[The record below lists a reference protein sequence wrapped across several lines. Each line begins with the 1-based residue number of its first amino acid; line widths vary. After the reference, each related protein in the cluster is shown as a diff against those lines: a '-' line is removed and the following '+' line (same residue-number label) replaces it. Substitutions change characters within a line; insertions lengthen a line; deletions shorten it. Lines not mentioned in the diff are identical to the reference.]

1 MLIPDPTDAYRKT
14 SLQWDCYEKAKSKQG
29 KNIENTRHIGKQ
41 NFSKKNDN
49 NMKFIP
55 ISTIQ

>member
-1 MLIPDPTDAYRKT
+1 
-14 SLQWDCYEKAKSKQG
+14 LQWDCYEKAKSKQG

-55 ISTIQ
+55 ISTNQ